1 MHQNAIHFRLEKVH
15 GFVDAPY
22 ILPVVILFEINTT
35 FLLHILIYM
44 NFYPLVDFLEALHE
58 KERRRRQLPPVYNEA
73 RLSELPLPIL
83 VLPEET
89 TETEDDPIDEQDP
102 LASLNASIDNT
113 SLDTKSDGNNGEIQS
128 SSTSQVKSIESAA
141 IANENVTKAIG
152 NVTKAAGNAPITN
165 KSDPI
170 APPVNIQ
177 SAVVSTSVQTPT
189 PIVSVIPL
197 DVNQAIATTSR
208 ESHEQSRASTS
219 SMLADESN
227 AAMDMTADPI
237 KSEPVFEQL
246 NESDSR
252 AAEEVFNDSF
262 ENYGSDDDV
271 MIHRRELVP
280 KPIADKNSYEVK
292 SNDLLSGNIPFAQ
305 NEAGDRSYIVSE
317 GSVWKPVTL
326 TQRIVKGLK
335 LLNMESSRHD
345 AAYDKKFL
353 KVLIVGIIGLTQVK
367 ANNMDSLKV
376 DFIKG
381 LLTNDNQ

>member
-1 MHQNAIHFRLEKVH
+1 M
-15 GFVDAPY
+15 
-22 ILPVVILFEINTT
+22 
-35 FLLHILIYM
+35 
-44 NFYPLVDFLEALHE
+44 HE